1 MLEDHGTK
9 QATKQKTTQLPP
21 PSPRQH
27 KKQNIKKAQLLQT
40 REQLYL
46 HHYIM
51 RHKAYRRRK
60 LRGTSTDAG
69 AAEMLLHVIM
79 S

>member
-9 QATKQKTTQLPP
+9 QATKQKTTQLFLPP
-21 PSPRQH
+21 PRQH
-27 KKQNIKKAQLLQT
+27 QKQNIKKAQLLQT

-51 RHKAYRRRK
+51 RHKA
-60 LRGTSTDAG
+60 
-69 AAEMLLHVIM
+69 
-79 S
+79 

>member
-1 MLEDHGTK
+1 MV
-9 QATKQKTTQLPP
+9 QKKPQKA
-21 PSPRQH
+21 RQH
-27 KKQNIKKAQLLQT
+27 KKQNIKKGQLLQT

-46 HHYIM
+46 HHYII
-51 RHKAYRRRK
+51 RQKASWCRK
-60 LRGTSTDAG
+60 LRGTPTDVG